1 MDKKQYVRICVQ
13 RSGYAVVPNGTP
25 EEIRES
31 AMALKASD
39 FEWEPVT
46 PDMVSGEMEIV
57 EECGPLGEV

>member
-46 PDMVSGEMEIV
+46 PDMVSEEMEIV